1 MAKRSGIV
9 TSTWFGLKGTARV
22 PSVNPRRQ
30 SKGHFCA
37 VYSNHWY
44 SSSAKNTW
52 LLLWTLDK
60 WTRYLDHLF
69 INPIC
74 LGNISEA
81 NRTLELEF
89 LRSSGL
95 CNSISL
101 CIDKTWFTS
110 PTSLKSRVAVDC
122 QYFIQFFISFGF
134 SWWGVCICRQERI
147 KCNCFQVN
155 LLNIS

>member
-1 MAKRSGIV
+1 MNLKISYRWIEKENAKSHK
-9 TSTWFGLKGTARV
+9 W
-22 PSVNPRRQ
+22 
-30 SKGHFCA
+30 
-37 VYSNHWY
+37 
-44 SSSAKNTW
+44 W

-60 WTRYLDHLF
+60 WTRYFVGLF

-81 NRTLELEF
+81 NRTLEFEF

-155 LLNIS
+155 LLNISNKCVAYSVPQTVWNTANGS

>member
-1 MAKRSGIV
+1 MDQV
-9 TSTWFGLKGTARV
+9 L
-22 PSVNPRRQ
+22 
-30 SKGHFCA
+30 CA
-37 VYSNHWY
+37 SFL
-44 SSSAKNTW
+44 S
-52 LLLWTLDK
+52 
-60 WTRYLDHLF
+60 
-69 INPIC
+69 PIC

-155 LLNIS
+155 LLNISKKNVLLTVCPKVFGTPQMCQNSSGGCPQSQKFPLLCYFAKIYILFRQI